1 MKSFK
6 SFCVEDCGCKYYKK
20 SKKQK
25 QVEEAF
31 LSNKGKSFA
40 KHLAI
45 GAMAGAIPLAAT
57 LAGHTQKEK
66 PTTIGNRVVS
76 QVSPA
81 PKPQVQQPQAQPE
94 SQHTDLS
101 HGLIKHFEGF
111 RTNAYSD
118 KLTKS
123 GVATIGWGMTKHPD
137 GRPVKLGDTVTRE
150 EADKHL
156 ASHVEGMRSQLS
168 KSIPNW
174 DKMQS
179 HQQAA
184 VTSFA
189 HNFGTGFYGKKGF
202 ETISGKLSDSSKWH
216 EVPSAMSLYNKS
228 GGQVRSGL
236 TRRRSAEGAMW
247 QGKVSGFNQQGEPT
261 YSK

>member
-1 MKSFK
+1 MKTFK
-6 SFCVEDCGCKYYKK
+6 SFCIEDCGCKYYKK

-31 LSNKGKSFA
+31 LSNKRKSFA

-45 GAMAGAIPLAAT
+45 GAMAGAIPLAMT

-81 PKPQVQQPQAQPE
+81 PKPQAQPE
-94 SQHTDLS
+94 AQHTDLS

-150 EADKHL
+150 EADL
-156 ASHVEGMRSQLS
+156 LDVNCNI
-168 KSIPNW
+168 IPAKYTNNFVAG
-174 DKMQS
+174 
-179 HQQAA
+179 QAQP
-184 VTSFA
+184 TDHIFLIEDERKFTFA
-189 HNFGTGFYGKKGF
+189 
-202 ETISGKLSDSSKWH
+202 KLK
-216 EVPSAMSLYNKS
+216 Y
-228 GGQVRSGL
+228 
-236 TRRRSAEGAMW
+236 
-247 QGKVSGFNQQGEPT
+247 PT
-261 YSK
+261 YFNIIVPIIE

>member
-6 SFCVEDCGCKYYKK
+6 SFCIEDCGCKYYKK

-81 PKPQVQQPQAQPE
+81 PKPQAQPE

-101 HGLIKHFEGF
+101 HGLIKHFHTSAKMPKF
-111 RTNAYSD
+111 L
-118 KLTKS
+118 KL
-123 GVATIGWGMTKHPD
+123 
-137 GRPVKLGDTVTRE
+137 
-150 EADKHL
+150 EA
-156 ASHVEGMRSQLS
+156 VPGETLS
-168 KSIPNW
+168 TCK
-174 DKMQS
+174 
-179 HQQAA
+179 AR
-184 VTSFA
+184 VL
-189 HNFGTGFYGKKGF
+189 
-202 ETISGKLSDSSKWH
+202 LSDAQTPPQDSST
-216 EVPSAMSLYNKS
+216 SAKKK
-228 GGQVRSGL
+228 
-236 TRRRSAEGAMW
+236 A
-247 QGKVSGFNQQGEPT
+247 
-261 YSK
+261 

>member
-6 SFCVEDCGCKYYKK
+6 SFCIEDCGCKYYKK

-94 SQHTDLS
+94 SQYINLS

-111 RTNAYSD
+111 RANAYSD

-123 GVATIGWGMTKHPD
+123 EVATIGWGMTKHPD

-174 DKMQS
+174 DKMQP

-189 HNFGTGFYGKKGF
+189 HNFGTGFYGKPGF
-202 ETISGKLSDSSKWH
+202 ETISAKLSDSSKWN